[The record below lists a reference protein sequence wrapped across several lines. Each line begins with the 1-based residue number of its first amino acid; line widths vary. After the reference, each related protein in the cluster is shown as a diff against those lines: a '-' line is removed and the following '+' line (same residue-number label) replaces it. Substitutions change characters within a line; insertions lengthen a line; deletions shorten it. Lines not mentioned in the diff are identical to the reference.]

1 VQQSDWAC
9 RVEEDGGV
17 RLGLQYV
24 HGLRKEMGQ
33 AMAAFDRTE
42 STAPPLLCAKC
53 GADDDK
59 MIEVVGEVPSAGGQG
74 RRRTYFC
81 TLGSHDWTV
90 ALEPVGRFESI
101 EQLVQRTGLRRDEL
115 ATLADIGA
123 LNAFTHDRRSALW
136 QVERAVRPSG
146 ELFEEGER
154 DRADVAAAIS
164 PLAPM
169 DVDERL
175 HADYAG
181 MGLTIGPHPMSL
193 HRGTLALRGVLRAI
207 DLPQAR
213 DGRRVR
219 VAGMVIT
226 RQRPGTAKGFVF
238 LTLEDET
245 GISNVIIRPD
255 LFDRQRTVA
264 VRQPFLLV
272 DGILQHQDGVM
283 SVKAEHLEAL
293 ERPTASLDAHDF
305 Y

>member
-1 VQQSDWAC
+1 M
-9 RVEEDGGV
+9 DG
-17 RLGLQYV
+17 
-24 HGLRKEMGQ
+24 
-33 AMAAFDRTE
+33 
-42 STAPPLLCAKC
+42 
-53 GADDDK
+53 
-59 MIEVVGEVPSAGGQG
+59 
-74 RRRTYFC
+74 
-81 TLGSHDWTV
+81 
-90 ALEPVGRFESI
+90 
-101 EQLVQRTGLRRDEL
+101 
-115 ATLADIGA
+115 
-123 LNAFTHDRRSALW
+123 
-136 QVERAVRPSG
+136 
-146 ELFEEGER
+146 
-154 DRADVAAAIS
+154 
-164 PLAPM
+164 
-169 DVDERL
+169 DERL

-193 HRGTLALRGVLRAI
+193 HRGTLALRGVLRAV

-264 VRQPFLLV
+264 IRQPFLLV

-283 SVKAEHLEAL
+283 SVKAERLEAL
-293 ERPTASLDAHDF
+293 ERPTASIDAHDF